1 MREFFDRTGR
11 TFATGVCFAVFGLGE
26 LALAFVIFPLLMLCM
41 RDKNKR
47 GRIAKYVIH
56 KSFRIFVEL
65 MRVTGTL
72 DYETR
77 HLERLDRPGLLVL
90 ANHPTL
96 IDVVFLISFIRQADC
111 IVKDALLKN
120 PFTRYA
126 ILAGGF
132 IRNAAGGEALV
143 ERCGTTMA
151 EGNVLIIFPEGT
163 RSEPDRM
170 RELQRGAAHIALR
183 NKRNIT
189 PVMIRVREHN
199 LGRNSRWWKVP
210 KKRMRMEF
218 EVGEDILVIPFIE
231 RQREAPAAARE
242 LTTYLTRYFAE
253 RVGAYGTA

>member
-1 MREFFDRTGR
+1 MRNVIDRAMR
-11 TFATGVCFAVFGLGE
+11 TLATGFCFAAFGLGE
-26 LALAFVIFPLLMLCM
+26 LILAFVIFPLMILIV
-41 RDKNKR
+41 RDRDAR
-47 GRIAKYVIH
+47 GRVSKYVIH

-65 MRVTGTL
+65 MRV
-72 DYETR
+72 
-77 HLERLDRPGLLVL
+77 DRPGLLVL

-143 ERCGTTMA
+143 ERCGTSMA
-151 EGNVLIIFPEGT
+151 DGNVLIIFPEGT
-163 RSEPDRM
+163 RSDPDRM
-170 RELQRGAAHIALR
+170 REFQRGAAHIAVR
-183 NKRNIT
+183 NKRDIT

-210 KKRMRMEF
+210 KKRVRIEF
-218 EVGEDILVIPFIE
+218 EVGEDIPITPFIE
-231 RQREAPAAARE
+231 RQPEAPAAARE
-242 LTTYLTRYFAE
+242 LTKYLTSYFAE
-253 RVGAYGTA
+253 KIGVYGTA